1 MDVIKQIRQGDI
13 RATARLM
20 RDLDEGEAQA
30 REVLKGL
37 YQYTGRAHIVG
48 VTGSPGVGK
57 STLTDRMI
65 QYLREKGL
73 TVGVVAVDPTSPF
86 SGGAILGDRIR
97 MQRHATD
104 EGVFIRS
111 LATRGHFG
119 GLTASARA
127 VINVLDAMGKDFI
140 LVETVGVGQD
150 EVEIAGAAHTTIVV
164 TVPGMGDDIQA
175 IKAGILE
182 IGDIFVVNKADREG
196 ADRTYQDLVT
206 MIDMRQPGHG
216 EDGWRPLV
224 FKTEAPKSLGVPEL
238 MAAILDHR
246 DYLRREGGRHLARL
260 MVTRLRGELVDLVTQ
275 GIREK
280 ILPRILAAES
290 LERVLADIAGKK
302 TDPYTVADEIVNRLL
317 QTVARGQEPV
327 VSSPLL
333 VDR

>member
-1 MDVIKQIRQGDI
+1 MGIIDEIRQGNI

-20 RDLDEGEAQA
+20 RELDEGEPQA

-37 YQYTGRAHIVG
+37 YPYTGRAHVVG
-48 VTGSPGVGK
+48 ITGSPGVGK
-57 STLTDRMI
+57 STLTDKMI
-65 QYLREKGL
+65 QYLREQDQ

-127 VINVLDAMGKDFI
+127 VIHVLDAMGKDFI

-150 EVEIAGAAHTTIVV
+150 EVDIVHAAHTTIVV

-182 IGDIFVVNKADREG
+182 IGDLFVVNKADREG

-206 MIDMRQPGHG
+206 MIDLRQAAAG
-216 EDGWRPLV
+216 DGDWRPQV
-224 FKTEAPKSLGVPEL
+224 FKTEAPKNIGVPEL
-238 MAAILDHR
+238 MAAILAHR
-246 DYLRREGGRHLARL
+246 DFLHRDGGRHLAQRL
-260 MVTRLRGELVDLVTQ
+260 APRLRQELLELILQ
-275 GIREK
+275 GIK
-280 ILPRILAAES
+280 DTVLPRLLAEVS
-290 LERVLADIAGKK
+290 LEEVLTGIAART
-302 TDPYTVADEIVNRLL
+302 TDPYSVADAIVGRLAAKL
-317 QTVARGQEPV
+317 RG
-327 VSSPLL
+327 
-333 VDR
+333 D

>member
-1 MDVIKQIRQGDI
+1 M
-13 RATARLM
+13 
-20 RDLDEGEAQA
+20 
-30 REVLKGL
+30 
-37 YQYTGRAHIVG
+37 G

-65 QYLREKGL
+65 QYLREQGQ

-182 IGDIFVVNKADREG
+182 IGDIFVINKADREG
-196 ADRTYQDLVT
+196 ADRTYQDLIT
-206 MIDMRQPGHG
+206 MIDMRQHGHA
-216 EDGWRPLV
+216 EDGWRPQV

-238 MAAILDHR
+238 MAAVLDHR
-246 DYLRREGGRHLARL
+246 DYLRREGGQRLARI
-260 MVTRLRGELVDLVTQ
+260 MAPRLRGELVDLILQ

-280 ILPRILAAES
+280 ILPLILADDG
-290 LERVLADIAGKK
+290 LEQVLAEIAAKK
-302 TDPYTVADEIVNRLL
+302 TDPYSVSDEIVARLFK
-317 QTVARGQEPV
+317 TVVRV
-327 VSSPLL
+327 K
-333 VDR
+333 

>member
-1 MDVIKQIRQGDI
+1 MWAI
-13 RATARLM
+13 
-20 RDLDEGEAQA
+20 
-30 REVLKGL
+30 
-37 YQYTGRAHIVG
+37 
-48 VTGSPGVGK
+48 TGSPGVGK
-57 STLTDRMI
+57 STLTDRLI
-65 QYLREKGL
+65 QYLREQGR

-127 VINVLDAMGKDFI
+127 IINVLDAMGKDVI

-182 IGDIFVVNKADREG
+182 IGDLFVVNKADREG
-196 ADRTYQDLVT
+196 ADRTVQDLVT
-206 MIDMRQPGHG
+206 MIEMRQHNQAD
-216 EDGWRPLV
+216 DGWRPQVL
-224 FKTEAPKSLGVPEL
+224 KTEAPKSLGVPEL
-238 MAAILDHR
+238 LGAVLEHR
-246 DYLRREGGRHLARL
+246 DYLRRDGGRNLARI
-260 MVTRLRGELVDLVTQ
+260 MAPRLRGELVDLILQ

-280 ILPRILAAES
+280 ILERILAEGS
-290 LERVLADIAGKK
+290 LEQALADIAAKK
-302 TDPYTVADEIVNRLL
+302 TDPYSVSDEIVARMFK
-317 QTVARGQEPV
+317 TVVKG
-327 VSSPLL
+327 
-333 VDR
+333 

>member
-1 MDVIKQIRQGDI
+1 MHAVEQIRQGDI

-20 RDLDEGEAQA
+20 RALDEGEPQA

-37 YQYTGRAHIVG
+37 YPYTGRAHVVG
-48 VTGSPGVGK
+48 ITGSPGVGK
-57 STLTDRMI
+57 STLTDKMI
-65 QYLREKGL
+65 QYLREQDQ

-150 EVEIAGAAHTTIVV
+150 EVDIVHAAHTTIVV

-182 IGDIFVVNKADREG
+182 IGDLFVVNKADREG

-206 MIDMRQPGHG
+206 MIELRQSEGRG
-216 EDGWRPLV
+216 NGWRPQV
-224 FKTEAPKSLGVPEL
+224 FKTEAPKNIGVPEL
-238 MAAILDHR
+238 MEAIFAHREFLHR
-246 DYLRREGGRHLARL
+246 DGGRYLAQRL
-260 MVTRLRGELVDLVTQ
+260 APRLRQELLDLILQ
-275 GIREK
+275 GIK
-280 ILPRILAAES
+280 DTILPRLLAEVP
-290 LERVLADIAGKK
+290 LDQVLRDIAGRK
-302 TDPYTVADEIVNRLL
+302 TDPYTVSDAIVGKLAEKMG
-317 QTVARGQEPV
+317 AR
-327 VSSPLL
+327 
-333 VDR
+333 

>member
-1 MDVIKQIRQGDI
+1 MDVIAQIRQGDI

-20 RDLDEGEAQA
+20 RDLDEGEPQA

-37 YQYTGRAHIVG
+37 YPYTGRAHVVG
-48 VTGSPGVGK
+48 ITGSPGVGK
-57 STLTDRMI
+57 STLTDKMI
-65 QYLREKGL
+65 HYLREQGL

-150 EVEIAGAAHTTIVV
+150 EVDIVHAAHTTIVV

-182 IGDIFVVNKADREG
+182 IGDLFVVNKADREG
-196 ADRTYQDLVT
+196 ADRTYQDLLT
-206 MIDMRQPGHG
+206 MIDLRQSEAG
-216 EDGWRPLV
+216 DGWRPQV
-224 FKTEAPKSLGVPEL
+224 FKTEAPKNIGVPEL
-238 MAAILDHR
+238 MAAIFAHR
-246 DYLRREGGRHLARL
+246 DFLHRDGGRYLAQI
-260 MVTRLRGELVDLVTQ
+260 MAPRLRQELLDLILQ
-275 GIREK
+275 GIK
-280 ILPRILAAES
+280 DIILPRL
-290 LERVLADIAGKK
+290 LADISLDQVLTDIAGRK
-302 TDPYTVADEIVNRLL
+302 TDPYTVSDAIVQKLAGRM
-317 QTVARGQEPV
+317 REP
-327 VSSPLL
+327 
-333 VDR
+333 

>member
-1 MDVIKQIRQGDI
+1 MDVIDQIRQGDI
-13 RATARLM
+13 RAAARLM
-20 RDLDEGEAQA
+20 RDLDEGNLQS

-65 QYLREKGL
+65 QYLREQGQ

-127 VINVLDAMGKDFI
+127 VINVLDAMGKDVI

-150 EVEIAGAAHTTIVV
+150 EVEIVGAAHTTIVV

-182 IGDIFVVNKADREG
+182 IGDIFVINKADREG
-196 ADRTYQDLVT
+196 ADRTYQDLLT
-206 MIDMRQPGHG
+206 MIDMRHQPSA
-216 EDGWRPLV
+216 EEGWQPRV
-224 FKTEAPKSLGVPEL
+224 FKTEAHKSLGVPEL
-238 MAAILDHR
+238 MAAIWDHR
-246 DYLRREGGRHLARL
+246 EYLRQEGGQRLARI
-260 MVTRLRGELVDLVTQ
+260 MASRLRGELVDLIMQ
-275 GIREK
+275 GIQEK
-280 ILPRILAAES
+280 ILPQVLAEDG
-290 LERVLADIAGKK
+290 LEQLLADIAEKK
-302 TDPYTVADEIVNRLL
+302 TDPYSVSDEIVARLWE
-317 QTVARGQEPV
+317 RCEF
-327 VSSPLL
+327 
-333 VDR
+333 

>member
-1 MDVIKQIRQGDI
+1 MDIIAQIRQGDI
-13 RATARLM
+13 RATARLL
-20 RDLDEGEAQA
+20 RDLDEGEPQA

-37 YQYTGRAHIVG
+37 YPYTGRAHVVG
-48 VTGSPGVGK
+48 ITGSPGVGK
-57 STLTDRMI
+57 STLTDKMI
-65 QYLREKGL
+65 QYLRERGL

-150 EVEIAGAAHTTIVV
+150 EVDIVHAAHTTIVV

-182 IGDIFVVNKADREG
+182 IGDLFVVNKADREG
-196 ADRTYQDLVT
+196 ADRTYQDLVA
-206 MIDMRQPGHG
+206 MIDLRQAEAGHN
-216 EDGWRPLV
+216 GWRPQV
-224 FKTEAPKSLGVPEL
+224 FKTEATKNIGVPEL
-238 MAAILDHR
+238 MAAIFAHR
-246 DYLRREGGRHLARL
+246 DFLHRDGGRYLAQRL
-260 MVTRLRGELVDLVTQ
+260 APRRRQELLELILQ
-275 GIREK
+275 GLKEV
-280 ILPRILAAES
+280 ILPQLLAEVS
-290 LERVLADIAGKK
+290 LEEVLTAIAART
-302 TDPYTVADEIVNRLL
+302 TDPYTVADALVGRLAEKL
-317 QTVARGQEPV
+317 RRA
-327 VSSPLL
+327 
-333 VDR
+333 